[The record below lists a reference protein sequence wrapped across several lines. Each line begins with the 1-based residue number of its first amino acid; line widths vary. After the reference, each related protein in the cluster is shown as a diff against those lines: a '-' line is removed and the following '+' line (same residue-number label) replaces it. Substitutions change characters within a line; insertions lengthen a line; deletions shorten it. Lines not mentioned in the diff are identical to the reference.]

1 MKLLLDTCTFLW
13 VATDA
18 PELSPRAR
26 NLFQD
31 PDNVL
36 YLSAVSVWEIVVKY
50 AIGNLPLP
58 DPPERFIPQIR
69 EQLAIQP
76 LALDEQATLY
86 LPRLPALH
94 RDPFD
99 RMLICQAIHEGA
111 TLLTPDRLILQYPV
125 QTAW

>member
-1 MKLLLDTCTFLW
+1 MKLRLDTCTFLW
-13 VATDA
+13 AAADA

-26 NLFQD
+26 DLFQD
-31 PDNVL
+31 PENLL
-36 YLSAVSVWEIVVKY
+36 YLSAVSAWEIAVKH

-58 DPPERFIPQIR
+58 DPPERFVPQVR
-69 EQLAIQP
+69 EQLGIQP
-76 LALDEQATLY
+76 LALEEGATLF
-86 LPRLPALH
+86 LSRLPALH

-111 TLLTPDRLILQYPV
+111 TLLTPDEQILQYPI